1 MKRLYPCYGVYAN
14 GGNRLVLMVIIKYTR
29 IFFLCFIFSDSFL
42 ILFILILE
50 ISETNGTV
58 RIDYLEEGIMYP
70 HGVDIDGK
78 LMFIIRCKLHFKAS
92 KDSEECKKC
101 AVYWFER
108 MER

>member
-1 MKRLYPCYGVYAN
+1 M
-14 GGNRLVLMVIIKYTR
+14 
-29 IFFLCFIFSDSFL
+29 FSDLFL

-50 ISETNGTV
+50 MSESNGTV

-70 HGVDIDGK
+70 HGMDIDGK

>member
-1 MKRLYPCYGVYAN
+1 MYAF
-14 GGNRLVLMVIIKYTR
+14 GSQRSTVISHTITCVFKIYF
-29 IFFLCFIFSDSFL
+29 FFLSIFN
-42 ILFILILE
+42 LE

-58 RIDYLEEGIMYP
+58 RVDYLEEGIMFP

-78 LMFIIRCKLHFKAS
+78 LMFIIRCKLHFKSS
-92 KDSEECKKC
+92 KDPEECRKC